1 MSGRSIDHNTNNR
14 NSVEGTYEIAVCGWN
29 KPRTLSRIST
39 TLFDVGLNIAEAHV
53 FCTSD
58 GFVLDVFVAQGWREN
73 DAKGLEAMLQST
85 FDQFNWG
92 DAVSSRKLQQQ
103 QKSGGAVD
111 SAPAHPKRKSEDVS
125 QKKNNGRDRRAL
137 IDDRSVSPMPS

>member
-1 MSGRSIDHNTNNR
+1 MSGRSIDNNTNNR
-14 NSVEGTYEIAVCGWN
+14 NSVEGTYEIAV
-29 KPRTLSRIST
+29 RREQARALSRIST

-53 FCTSD
+53 FCTSH

-92 DAVSSRKLQQQ
+92 DAVS
-103 QKSGGAVD
+103 
-111 SAPAHPKRKSEDVS
+111 
-125 QKKNNGRDRRAL
+125 
-137 IDDRSVSPMPS
+137 